1 MPIPGKQLQQLNAAL
16 DGHAKRNENLKDQ
29 IKHMQE
35 EVLVHETLLNLG
47 RDSKLL
53 GALNTLVDDPKA
65 ASNIAERADT
75 YFAEKGVK
83 FPPGTKLR
91 VKGGS
96 SQLVI
101 EADIK
106 QGHFEYKA
114 VWEQSNGFSSA
125 PADKADERSENT

>member
-16 DGHAKRNENLKDQ
+16 DGHAKRIENLKEQ

-35 EVLVHETLLNLG
+35 EVVVHETLLNLG

-53 GALNTLVDDPKA
+53 GALNTLVKSDPKL

-83 FPPGTKLR
+83 FPPGTKLK
-91 VKGGS
+91 VKGGAA
-96 SQLVI
+96 QLVI

-106 QGHFEYKA
+106 QGHIEYKA

-125 PADKADERSENT
+125 PADKADEPK